1 MRAHSTQLVILSHPV
16 TWDEGPTGGKALR
29 DQMPVGINH
38 LEGIK
43 SMEPQLLLIT
53 LESLK
58 KTTEKEKGHA
68 L

>member
-1 MRAHSTQLVILSHPV
+1 M
-16 TWDEGPTGGKALR
+16 R

-43 SMEPQLLLIT
+43 KTEPQLLLIT

-58 KTTEKEKGHA
+58 KTEKVKGPT